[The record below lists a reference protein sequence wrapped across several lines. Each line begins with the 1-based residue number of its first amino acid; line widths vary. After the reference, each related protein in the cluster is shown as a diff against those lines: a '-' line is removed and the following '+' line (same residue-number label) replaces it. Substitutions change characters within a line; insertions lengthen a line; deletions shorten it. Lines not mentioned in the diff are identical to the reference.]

1 MAGIRMENKIYEVG
15 MYCRLSKDDGTDN
28 ESASIATQKSILTDY
43 VKKQG
48 WHLAKTYVDDGYS
61 GTNFQRPSFQNMI
74 KDIESGLINCV
85 ITKDLSRLGRN
96 YLDCGLYLEVFFPE
110 HNVRYIAVN
119 DGVDTL
125 NKSAM
130 DITPFRNI
138 LNEMYSAD
146 VSVKI
151 KSAYRARFQQGKFMG
166 TTAPYGYVKD
176 PADHNHLLIDDKV
189 AHVVREIFDLALA
202 GNGIA
207 KIRKHINKQHILRPA
222 AYAAEQGA
230 TGYERYFEENEE
242 NRYIWSENSVRGILR
257 SPIYAGNLAGYK
269 RIAANMKSKKRPS
282 KLPEAEQEN
291 AAVEGAH
298 KAELLGEKTV
308 RYAVSRS
315 SRRLQES
322 LHTER
327 QAEKTAEAGRLQ
339 FEAMKKSG
347 KEVGKHAA
355 EVEQSKKNAILRFW
369 QKRRYKQAYA
379 AAKEGKKATE
389 DTIRVTE
396 TIAVK
401 AKKVLQ
407 EILCRNRAIFAGI
420 GVCVLLFAVMAAS
433 LSSCSASIQGGSTTI
448 ISTTYASEDEDIY
461 AAENAYAQLEAA
473 LNNQINS
480 MEATHPEYEE
490 YRYQVDEISHNP
502 YHLISYLTVKYGD
515 FTYAQVASEIEEI
528 FREQYSIHTESVRET
543 VTETQT
549 VRVGES
555 LGQVV
560 TSGYCNCPICCGVW
574 SGGSTASGAM
584 PQANHT
590 IAVDASNP
598 FVPLGTKIVMNGVE
612 YVVEDTGAFDQYGV
626 QFDVYYG
633 DHAAA
638 SAHGHQTWEAYIA
651 DDNGSQEVEVTSTRE
666 VNRLETVLTN
676 HNLDTVLRNRMN
688 DEEEQRYDYYNLT
701 YGNRDYLFDVN
712 TLPSGGGSGGF
723 GYEIPAEALSDEKF
737 ANMIHE
743 AEKYLG
749 YPYVW
754 GGASPSTSF
763 DCSGFVSW
771 VINNCGNGWN
781 VGRQTADGLRS
792 CCAYVSPSEAK
803 PGDLIFFQGTYNTP
817 GASHVGIYVG
827 DNMMIH
833 CGNPIQ
839 YANISSAYWQE
850 HFMAFG
856 RIQ

>member
-1 MAGIRMENKIYEVG
+1 M
-15 MYCRLSKDDGTDN
+15 
-28 ESASIATQKSILTDY
+28 Q
-43 VKKQG
+43 
-48 WHLAKTYVDDGYS
+48 
-61 GTNFQRPSFQNMI
+61 
-74 KDIESGLINCV
+74 
-85 ITKDLSRLGRN
+85 
-96 YLDCGLYLEVFFPE
+96 E
-110 HNVRYIAVN
+110 H
-119 DGVDTL
+119 
-125 NKSAM
+125 
-130 DITPFRNI
+130 
-138 LNEMYSAD
+138 E
-146 VSVKI
+146 
-151 KSAYRARFQQGKFMG
+151 YRARDKTVKKMSRDGLKEENLHSRKSIRVSNRETDDFFCATQAEDMEDFSKRGERAEDTKSAKKKLYSEKAGRTEAAKTVGQDMEESGKKQAASRKMRIPESETARWQEEIEEADSNTEERLSEYSSRMESIRGHPSGAREYAETAAWTSHSRKKQQVQSYVRRERAEK
-166 TTAPYGYVKD
+166 TAEEKQT
-176 PADHNHLLIDDKV
+176 AQKEKESS
-189 AHVVREIFDLALA
+189 RF
-202 GNGIA
+202 
-207 KIRKHINKQHILRPA
+207 RKNQET
-222 AYAAEQGA
+222 AEQSMEGFREEIKGKIKREQLHKEQKKQAGRLSFGDESSGMIQGA
-230 TGYERYFEENEE
+230 
-242 NRYIWSENSVRGILR
+242 GIGMAKKAV
-257 SPIYAGNLAGYK
+257 SAGTV
-269 RIAANMKSKKRPS
+269 AASAYVHGKSH
-282 KLPEAEQEN
+282 EAEQEN